1 MNEIDLSEKLK
12 QLEAEVDKEVS
23 IQNETRQRI
32 WDEMTGNKPYGDI
45 RPDSAAYNSDAVSK
59 NTGIPSASPAAP
71 VSSGKK
77 LHSMTSML
85 L

>member
-59 NTGIPSASPAAP
+59 NAGIPSASPAAS

-77 LHSMTSML
+77 NYAR
-85 L
+85 

>member
-45 RPDSAAYNSDAVSK
+45 HPDSMAYNSDAV
-59 NTGIPSASPAAP
+59 A
-71 VSSGKK
+71 K
-77 LHSMTSML
+77 LSLIHISEPTRRS
-85 L
+85 